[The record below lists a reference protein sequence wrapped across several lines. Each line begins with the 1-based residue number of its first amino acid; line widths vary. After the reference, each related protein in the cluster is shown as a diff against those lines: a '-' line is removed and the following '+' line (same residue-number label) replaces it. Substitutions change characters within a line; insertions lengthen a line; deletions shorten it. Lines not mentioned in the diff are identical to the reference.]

1 MRGWKGILLA
11 AAGGAIFALAV
22 DLFYLPAGITTG
34 GITGVAILLKRG
46 FGLPVGITSLMMN
59 VPLFVLA
66 FRYLGLRFA
75 AASLYGA
82 AISYI
87 ACDAL
92 AFLERTAVAAVA
104 RTDPLLAAFF
114 GGMLMGGGLGL
125 VFAAGGT
132 TGGVDIAAALVHR
145 KKPGVSLGRLM
156 LAGDLMVIAVGTAVD
171 GDVRGFMYGCVALYV
186 SARAIDAVLYGLERG
201 SAALIVTAREKQ
213 VKKAIFDHLSRGVT
227 EIPALGGYTGDRRT
241 VLLCAVSLSQTA
253 TLTAAVRAEDPDAFV
268 ILTEAR
274 ETVGAGFGAQ
284 K

>member
-34 GITGVAILLKRG
+34 GITGIAILLKRG

-145 KKPGVSLGRLM
+145 KRPGLSLGRLM
-156 LAGDLMVIAVGTAVD
+156 LAGDLMVVAVGTAAD

-274 ETVGAGFGAQ
+274 EMLGRGFVR

>member
-145 KKPGVSLGRLM
+145 KKPGLSLGRLM
-156 LAGDLMVIAVGTAVD
+156 LVGDLMVIAAGTAAD

-201 SAALIVTAREKQ
+201 TAALIVTAREKE

-253 TLTAAVRAEDPDAFV
+253 TLTAAVRAGDPDAFV

-274 ETVGAGFGAQ
+274 EMIGRGFVR

>member
-1 MRGWKGILLA
+1 MRGWKEILLA

-34 GITGVAILLKRG
+34 GITGIAILLKRG
-46 FGLPVGITSLMMN
+46 LGLPVGITSLMMN

-145 KKPGVSLGRLM
+145 KKPGLSLGRLM
-156 LAGDLMVIAVGTAVD
+156 LAGDLMVIAAGTAAD

-201 SAALIVTAREKQ
+201 SAALIVTAREKE

-253 TLTAAVRAEDPDAFV
+253 TLTAAVRAGDPDAFV

-274 ETVGAGFGAQ
+274 EMIGRGFVR

>member
-125 VFAAGGT
+125 VFASGAT

-145 KKPGVSLGRLM
+145 KRPGLSLGRLM
-156 LAGDLMVIAVGTAVD
+156 LAGDLMVIAVGTAAD

-253 TLTAAVRAEDPDAFV
+253 TLTAAVRTEDPDAFV

-274 ETVGAGFGAQ
+274 EMIGRGFVR

>member
-1 MRGWKGILLA
+1 MRGWKKTLLA
-11 AAGGAIFALAV
+11 AAGGGIFALAV

-34 GITGVAILLKRG
+34 GITGIAMLLKRG
-46 FGLPVGITSLMMN
+46 FGLPVGITSLALN
-59 VPLFVLA
+59 APLFVLA

-82 AISYI
+82 GISYI
-87 ACDAL
+87 ACDML
-92 AFLERTAVAAVA
+92 AFLERTAAASVV
-104 RTDPLLAAFF
+104 RTDPLLAALF

-145 KKPGVSLGRLM
+145 KKPGLSLGRVM
-156 LAGDLMVIAVGTAVD
+156 LAGDLALIAVGTAVD
-171 GDVRGFMYGCVALYV
+171 GDIRGFMYGCVALYV

-201 SAALIVTAREKQ
+201 SAALIVTDRAER
-213 VKKAIFDHLSRGVT
+213 VKEEIYTRLSRGVT
-227 EIPALGGYTGDRRT
+227 ELPALGGYTGENRT

-253 TLTAAVRAEDPDAFV
+253 SLTAAVRAGDPDAFV

-274 ETVGAGFGAQ
+274 EMIGRGFVR

>member
-145 KKPGVSLGRLM
+145 KKPGLSLGRLM
-156 LAGDLMVIAVGTAVD
+156 LAGDLMVIAVGTAAD

-274 ETVGAGFGAQ
+274 EMLGRGFVR

>member
-125 VFAAGGT
+125 VFASGGT

-145 KKPGVSLGRLM
+145 KKPGLSLGRLM
-156 LAGDLMVIAVGTAVD
+156 LVGDLMVIAAGTAAD

-253 TLTAAVRAEDPDAFV
+253 TLTAAVRTEDPDAFV

-274 ETVGAGFGAQ
+274 EMLGRGFVR

>member
-145 KKPGVSLGRLM
+145 KKPGLSLGRLM
-156 LAGDLMVIAVGTAVD
+156 LAGDLMVIAAGTAAD

-253 TLTAAVRAEDPDAFV
+253 TLTAAVRAGDPDAFV

-274 ETVGAGFGAQ
+274 EMIGRGFVR

>member
-145 KKPGVSLGRLM
+145 KKPGLSLGRLM
-156 LAGDLMVIAVGTAVD
+156 LVGDLMVIAAGTAAD

-201 SAALIVTAREKQ
+201 TAALIVTAREKE

-253 TLTAAVRAEDPDAFV
+253 TLTAAVRTEDPDAFV

-274 ETVGAGFGAQ
+274 EMLGRGFVR